1 MGKCEER
8 WPHMNLADERL
19 RELDNPSL
27 TENERVLLRCRVA
40 ADLIHKGQYEAARE
54 ALGELWLGVGQ
65 RPPVNKLPPAVDA
78 EVLLQCGALTGWLGS
93 VRNVSGAQEQA
104 KDMLSE
110 AARKFRSQGMLPK
123 ESEAQ
128 YELGMCYWRLGA
140 YDESR
145 LVMREALKPL
155 TDADLEL
162 KAKILIRRT
171 VVEAWE
177 NRYHEALCIL
187 KEAEPVFASAND

>member
-1 MGKCEER
+1 
-8 WPHMNLADERL
+8 MNLADERL

-27 TENERVLLRCRVA
+27 TERERILLRCRVA

-54 ALGELWLGVGQ
+54 ALGELWTGVGQ
-65 RPPVNKLPPAVDA
+65 RPTARKLPPAVEA

-110 AARKFRSQGMLPK
+110 AERKFRSQGMASK
-123 ESEAQ
+123 ASEAQ

-145 LVMREALKPL
+145 LVMREALNPL
-155 TDADLEL
+155 TDADLDL
-162 KAKILIRRT
+162 KAKILIRCT
-171 VVEAWE
+171 LVEIWE
-177 NRYHEALCIL
+177 N
-187 KEAEPVFASAND
+187 